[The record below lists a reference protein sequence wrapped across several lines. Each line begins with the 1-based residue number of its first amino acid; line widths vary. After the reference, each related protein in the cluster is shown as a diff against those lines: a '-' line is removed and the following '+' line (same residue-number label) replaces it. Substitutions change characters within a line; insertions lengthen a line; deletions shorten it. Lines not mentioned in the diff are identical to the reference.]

1 MISLLDVNLL
11 IALAWPTH
19 VHHRAALAW
28 FRENQALGW
37 ATCPLTQSGFVRVSA
52 NEKALPDAKTPQEA
66 VLLLRRI
73 VALPHHQFWQDDVS
87 LATSQLFDVTRLTG
101 YRQVTDAHL
110 VTLALH
116 RVAGLPP
123 WSKRSETSLPEGMRQ
138 QTWSAPF
145 SKSEPRDLARPR
157 RAATG
162 CLRVGTSVVTN
173 SADRLALETLDAY
186 LAMFRAGV
194 AGASRRAR
202 G

>member
-73 VALPHHQFWQDDVS
+73 VAIPHHQFWQDDVS

-116 RVAGLPP
+116 RG
-123 WSKRSETSLPEGMRQ
+123 G
-138 QTWSAPF
+138 
-145 SKSEPRDLARPR
+145 
-157 RAATG
+157 
-162 CLRVGTSVVTN
+162 
-173 SADRLALETLDAY
+173 RLATLERKIQILVP
-186 LAMFRAGV
+186 RGHV
-194 AGASRRAR
+194 ATDVVCAILKE
-202 G
+202 